1 MGWKT
6 KMEQHFRK
14 IAGEAASFSRK
25 DKEIIDGNREKG
37 KQKTENCGKT
47 TGRIR
52 GLSKVRAGK
61 SEKLT
66 NYIWKYWY
74 IDG

>member
-14 IAGEAASFSRK
+14 IAGEATSFSRK

-37 KQKTENCGKT
+37 K
-47 TGRIR
+47 
-52 GLSKVRAGK
+52 
-61 SEKLT
+61 
-66 NYIWKYWY
+66 
-74 IDG
+74 